1 MIFESSPL
9 KSSQNILFRFGDSN
23 KLLFALPN
31 SSSGH
36 DRRVLL
42 HLIRRFSVYKSVGRR
57 GKHIFNMSQRF
68 HRGMVEQ
75 YKGRKVVTALSTL
88 IYRFCGEVN
97 FAYFSKVFCLMWLGF
112 AFSGELFCVCRPLSV
127 EQGGGDEG
135 CARSLCFHHPQVR

>member
-1 MIFESSPL
+1 MMFESSPL
-9 KSSQNILFRFGDSN
+9 KSSQNILFRFGDFN

-42 HLIRRFSVYKSVGRR
+42 NLIRRFSVYKSVGRR

-75 YKGRKVVTALSTL
+75 YKGCKVVTLLSTL
-88 IYRFCGEVN
+88 VHRFCGDVK
-97 FAYFSKVFCLMWLGF
+97 FAYIISSLSKQLWLCSDFSE
-112 AFSGELFCVCRPLSV
+112 ELFCVCRPLSV

-135 CARSLCFHHPQVR
+135 RARSLCFHHP